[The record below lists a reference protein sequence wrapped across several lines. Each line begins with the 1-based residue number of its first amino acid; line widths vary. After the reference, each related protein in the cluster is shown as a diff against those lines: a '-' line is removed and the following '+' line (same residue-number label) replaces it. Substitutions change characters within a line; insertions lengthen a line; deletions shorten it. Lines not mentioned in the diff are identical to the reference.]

1 MPDQGS
7 EPPRPEDGSL
17 VPGSSVGHERTS
29 GEATSPPTE
38 RVGTG
43 DDQPEPT
50 QGPGGDDGDFSS
62 HTMTFAQATGAPT
75 LPMPLV
81 PIPPPPEPAAFQVF
95 SSAIPKAFGRYQ
107 VRRVLGQGGFG
118 RVYVGYDAELQREVA
133 IKVPLRI
140 LPKAEV
146 DLFLL
151 EARRLAR
158 LKHPGIVSVYDVGVQ
173 GGLCFIVSDFVPGTS
188 LRDWLKTRRPTPEQA
203 AEVVAA
209 VADALDHAHNAGT
222 IHRDVKPANIM
233 LDDSLR
239 PILLDFGLALTE
251 SEQAGPSAIV
261 VGTPAYMSPEQAR
274 GEGHRIDGRTDIY
287 SLGVTLYLMLCGR
300 RPFRSGNV
308 DELLRQVRE
317 DEPQPPRQVA
327 RSIPRELERICLTA
341 MAKKIGERY
350 TTAGDLAEELRRAIR
365 PGSSSVAVTLADQG
379 SIETP
384 TLVPPR
390 IFPPARRCSNC
401 GRTIPAG
408 VADCEHCEGS
418 KASSSGLAA
427 GDAPSMERK
436 VHETERRQVT
446 VLNCGC
452 ELEDVESSLSSL
464 DAEDQHELLVE
475 YRQCCREVLVRL
487 GGVVAVSTPQGL
499 QACFGFPVAHEDAP
513 RRAVD
518 AALAIFER
526 IEERNERLKRTR
538 GVGLRPWAAIHS
550 GPAVVGDLE
559 TGEGLSMIGEA
570 PSVAT
575 RMENIVEPGWV
586 AITEA
591 TRRLVLGYYR
601 CEPLGA
607 RPIRGLPKPIELHK
621 VVGRGDAVSRIDVAR
636 SVGLSPLIGRDQ
648 EVGLLKDR
656 WEHAKES
663 VAQLVQLIGEA
674 GIGKSRL
681 VLVLKEFVADEE
693 PGRAA
698 STIEWRCSPHYQ
710 DSGLYPATECLE
722 RILRLRASDTP
733 SSRLDKLE
741 GHLNVLGMGD
751 PEHLALF
758 ASLLSIPP
766 DGRFP
771 SLTLSPQ
778 RQKEKTLEALID
790 WLAEQASR
798 RPVLFIVEDMH
809 WVDPSTLEF
818 LGLLLDQRPDDRIMT
833 VLTARPEFV
842 APWPIRANRS
852 QIAINRLT
860 RRQIADLVRRK
871 VGMKDVPEAIVEQL
885 AARTDG
891 VPLFI
896 EEFAKMLEES
906 GALRGPEGELS
917 MTGSFPIDAI
927 PATLQDLLL
936 SRLDRM
942 PGVKDVAQLGATI
955 GREFSLELIKA
966 VSALDDSALRHELGR
981 LVEAEILFVKGRDS
995 RSTYL
1000 FKHALIQDAA
1010 YHSMIKAKRQHV
1022 HERIARVLEA
1032 EFSEAVKS
1040 QPELLA
1046 HHYSSAGLPSQAI
1059 GYWREAG
1066 RRSQGRSSHAEAV
1079 GHFTR
1084 GLEQVHLLAESPE
1097 RDATEL
1103 SFQADLSVSLTASR
1117 GYASPALESVHARAR
1132 DLAERIGDS
1141 ATLFRIIWGM
1151 WALRLIRDE
1160 MDTAI
1165 DLARELLAL
1174 AESRQ
1179 DQGQTLEAWFSVA
1192 ITRFYRAEFQAVLD
1206 ACDHCEGLE
1215 ERALCRHNALHISQD
1230 TGATW
1235 RCYRA
1240 LAHWYMGR
1248 PVDAWREINE
1258 AVEYTRGV
1266 DHPFSLAYV
1275 LHHAGWVSY
1284 LARRGDDGIK
1294 FGDECLAISAEQGFP
1309 FWKALGMMSRGTGN
1323 MVKGRLDEALRL
1335 VEEALMAYLQT
1346 GSRKSLAEY
1355 HGFLAEIHWK
1365 AGRLEDA
1372 LREVDEALA
1381 IADRSNS
1388 RCQEAELHRIK
1399 GEVTRAF
1406 GLEAE
1411 AESCFSTALEV
1422 SRRQSAQS
1430 WELRAAMSLG
1440 KLWHGRG
1447 RLDEARQVL
1456 SEVYQKFTQG
1466 FETPDLRD
1474 AKALLDEWSAV

>member
-7 EPPRPEDGSL
+7 EPPRPGNRL
-17 VPGSSVGHERTS
+17 VVPGSSAGHERTS
-29 GEATSPPTE
+29 GEAGDVPTE
-38 RVGTG
+38 RAGSDLDALELTIGAG
-43 DDQPEPT
+43 DD
-50 QGPGGDDGDFSS
+50 DGNSQ
-62 HTMTFAQATGAPT
+62 TMTFAQATGAQTEPI
-75 LPMPLV
+75 PLV
-81 PIPPPPEPAAFQVF
+81 PIPTPPEPVALAAM
-95 SSAIPKAFGRYQ
+95 SPSGTPIAFGRYQ

-133 IKVPLRI
+133 VKVPLKSM
-140 LPKAEV
+140 PAAEV
-146 DLFLL
+146 DVFLL

-158 LKHPGIVSVYDVGVQ
+158 LKHPGIVTVYDVGVQ
-173 GGLCFIVSDFVPGTS
+173 CGICFIVSDFVPGTS
-188 LRDWLKTRRPTPEQA
+188 LRDWLKVRKATQEQA
-203 AEVVAA
+203 AEIVAN
-209 VADALDHAHNAGT
+209 VADSLDHAHNSGT

-251 SEQAGPSAIV
+251 TEQTGPSTIV

-287 SLGVTLYLMLCGR
+287 SLGVVLYLLLAGR
-300 RPFRSGNV
+300 RPFRSENV
-308 DELLRQVRE
+308 TELLRQVRE
-317 DEPQPPRQVA
+317 DEPQPPRQVV
-327 RSIPRELERICLTA
+327 RSISRELERICLKA
-341 MAKKIGERY
+341 MAKKITDRY

-365 PGSSSVAVTLADQG
+365 IGSSSIAVSLGDSG
-379 SIETP
+379 SIGGPVVTRAKP
-384 TLVPPR
+384 YA
-390 IFPPARRCSNC
+390 PARRCSNC
-401 GRTIPAG
+401 GRMIPTG
-408 VADCEHCEGS
+408 VAECEHCDGS
-418 KASSSGLAA
+418 RSAASRLNA
-427 GDAPSMERK
+427 GDAPSVERPL
-436 VHETERRQVT
+436 HETERRQVT

-452 ELEDVESSLSSL
+452 ELADVESSLSTL
-464 DAEDQHELLVE
+464 DPEDQHELLTDF
-475 YRQCCREVLVRL
+475 RQCCREVVVRL
-487 GGVVAVSTPQGL
+487 GGTVAVSTPQGL

-518 AALAIFER
+518 AALAIFEQ
-526 IEERNERLKRTR
+526 IEERNERLGLTR
-538 GVGLRPWAAIHS
+538 GVGLRPWAAIHT
-550 GPAVVGDLE
+550 GPAIVGDLE

-570 PSVAT
+570 PSVST
-575 RMENIVEPGWV
+575 RMEYIIEPGWL

-591 TRRLVLGYYR
+591 TRRLVLGFFRY
-601 CEPLGA
+601 EPLGT
-607 RPIRGLPKPIELHK
+607 RSIRGLPKPIELHK
-621 VVGRGDAVSRIDVAR
+621 VVGRGEAVSRIDAAR
-636 SVGLSPLIGRDQ
+636 SAGLSPLTGRDQ

-681 VLVLKEFVADEE
+681 VLVMKEFVADNEA
-693 PGRAA
+693 GRAA

-722 RILRLRASDTP
+722 RILRLRASDTA

-741 GHLNVLGMGD
+741 EHLKVLGMDD
-751 PEHLALF
+751 PEPLGLF
-758 ASLLSIPP
+758 ASLLSIPS

-778 RQKEKTLEALID
+778 RQKEKTFEALID
-790 WLAEQASR
+790 WLTEQASR

-818 LGLLLDQRPDDRIMT
+818 LGLLIDQRHDDRIMT

-842 APWPIRANRS
+842 APWPVRANRS
-852 QIAINRLT
+852 QLAINRLT

-871 VGMKDVPEAIVEQL
+871 VGMKDVPEAVVEQL

-896 EEFAKMLEES
+896 EEFAKMLVES
-906 GALRGPEGELS
+906 GALRGAEGELS

-966 VSALDDSALRHELGR
+966 VSEQDEATLRHQLGR
-981 LVEAEILFVKGRDS
+981 LVEAEILFEKGRGS

-1010 YHSMIKAKRQHV
+1010 YQSMLKGKRQQV
-1022 HERIARVLEA
+1022 HERIARVLEL
-1032 EFSEAVKS
+1032 EFAEAVKS

-1046 HHYSSAGLPSQAI
+1046 HHYSSAGLASEAI
-1059 GYWREAG
+1059 GHWREAG
-1066 RRSQGRSSHAEAV
+1066 RRSQARSSHAEAV
-1079 GHFTR
+1079 GHFHR
-1084 GLEQVHLLAESPE
+1084 GLEQVLLLPESPE
-1097 RDATEL
+1097 RDAIEL
-1103 SFQADLSVSLTASR
+1103 GFQADLSVSLVASR
-1117 GYASPALESVHARAR
+1117 GYASPDLESVHARAR
-1132 DLAERIGDS
+1132 DLAERIGDT

-1151 WALRLIRDE
+1151 WALRLLRDE

-1165 DLARELLAL
+1165 DLTCQLLEL
-1174 AESRQ
+1174 AESRE
-1179 DQGQTLEAWFSVA
+1179 DRGQTLEAWFSIA
-1192 ITRFYRAEFQAVLD
+1192 ITRFYRGEFQAVLD
-1206 ACDHCEGLE
+1206 ACDHCEELE
-1215 ERALCRHNALHISQD
+1215 RPDLCRHNALNISQD
-1230 TGATW
+1230 TGATY

-1240 LAHWYMGR
+1240 LAAWYMGR
-1248 PVDAWREINE
+1248 PDDAWQGINE

-1284 LARRGDDGIK
+1284 LVRRGDDGIK

-1323 MVKGRLDEALRL
+1323 MVEGRL
-1335 VEEALMAYLQT
+1335 EEALSLVQEALSAYLPT

-1355 HGFLAEIHWK
+1355 HGFLAEIQWK

-1372 LREVDEALA
+1372 LREVDDALA

-1399 GEVTRAF
+1399 GEVLQ
-1406 GLEAE
+1406 GLGLGGEPSFERSLVVA
-1411 AESCFSTALEV
+1411 
-1422 SRRQSAQS
+1422 RRQGARS

-1440 KLWHGRG
+1440 RLRHGQG
-1447 RLDEARQVL
+1447 RRDEASQVL
-1456 SEVYQKFTQG
+1456 TEVYQEFTQG

-1474 AKALLDEWSAV
+1474 ARALLDEWSAD